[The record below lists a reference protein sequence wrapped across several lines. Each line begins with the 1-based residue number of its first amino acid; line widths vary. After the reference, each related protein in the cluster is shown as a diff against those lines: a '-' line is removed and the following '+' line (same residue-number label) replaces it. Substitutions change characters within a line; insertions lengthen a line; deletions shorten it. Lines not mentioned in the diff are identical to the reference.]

1 MSNKAFHPAAP
12 RERPRFRVPARSGPI
27 AIQAPP
33 APVVPQ
39 ASYQGAGHGPRS
51 KTWHDYSYIG
61 NNAAL
66 QAGLADLRGRSW
78 LAYRNDSLAR
88 SAINRFCEAAVG
100 TGARLRLKD
109 VPHEFRKEVLRLWSR
124 WVRQADSDQATTF
137 HGLQFL
143 ALREAIIGGD
153 CFVRF
158 RPRPTSDEMAV
169 PLQIELLSSDYCP
182 ETKNE
187 PAGLNEIRAG
197 IELTAYGRR
206 VAYHFYRSNPRDTRG
221 WMRRPAD
228 LQTVRVRAE
237 VVAHLRPLVGAGTLR
252 GEPLLSPALAD
263 MRALADYQSLEMSRK
278 ASAAGILGFVE
289 PPPGEVS
296 NQETDAVP
304 GAEDG
309 EGFEEIQAGT
319 IKILKPGEKFTF
331 ASTPDVGGQYAVFV
345 RQQILY
351 FAAALGLPYEVLTG
365 DFKDSSDRT
374 FQATLTLWREAI
386 ASFQWH
392 VLEPQLLYPIWTAW
406 VDAALANGA
415 IAMPAGLTVED
426 LYEAAEWGFPEPRYM
441 RVVQDV
447 EAAKLGVENYL
458 ESWSAAVARRG
469 EDPDQVAAEIAADK
483 ARFEALGLPWPPL
496 QWRNAGAGSGG
507 PGDPSQ
513 PPAAGPGR

>member
-1 MSNKAFHPAAP
+1 MSDKTPHPAVP
-12 RERPRFRVPARSGPI
+12 RDRPRVRVPARSAPI
-27 AIQAPP
+27 PIQM
-33 APVVPQ
+33 PQ

-51 KTWHDYSYIG
+51 KTWGGYGYVG

-100 TGARLRLKD
+100 TGARLRLKG
-109 VPHEFRKEVLRLWSR
+109 VPAETRTQILRLWNR
-124 WVRQADSDQATTF
+124 WVRQADTDQTTTF

-158 RPRPTSDEMAV
+158 RPRRTADGMAV

-187 PAGLNEIRAG
+187 PLGLNEIRAG
-197 IELTAYGRR
+197 IELTSYGRR
-206 VAYHFYRSNPRDTRG
+206 VAFHLYRSNPRDTRG
-221 WMRRPAD
+221 WMREPGD
-228 LQTVRVRAE
+228 LQTVRVPSEA
-237 VVAHLRPLVGAGTLR
+237 VAHLRPLVGAGTLR

-296 NQETDAVP
+296 NAEADAAAGDV
-304 GAEDG
+304 EG
-309 EGFEEIQAGT
+309 EGQEEIRAGT
-319 IKILKPGEKFTF
+319 IKVLKPGEKFTF

-345 RQQILY
+345 RQQVLY
-351 FAAALGLPYEVLTG
+351 LASALGLPYEVLTG
-365 DFKDSSDRT
+365 DIQGASDRM
-374 FQATLTLWREAI
+374 FQAALTLWREAI
-386 ASFQWH
+386 ATFQWH
-392 VLEPQLLYPIWTAW
+392 TLEPQLLYPIWTTW
-406 VDAALANGA
+406 VDVALASGV
-415 IAMPAGLTVED
+415 ITLPAGMTIED

-483 ARFEALGLPWPPL
+483 ARFEALGLPWPPP
-496 QWRNAGAGSGG
+496 QWRNAGAGPGG
-507 PGDPSQ
+507 PSTPSQ
-513 PPAAGPGR
+513 PPSAGPGR